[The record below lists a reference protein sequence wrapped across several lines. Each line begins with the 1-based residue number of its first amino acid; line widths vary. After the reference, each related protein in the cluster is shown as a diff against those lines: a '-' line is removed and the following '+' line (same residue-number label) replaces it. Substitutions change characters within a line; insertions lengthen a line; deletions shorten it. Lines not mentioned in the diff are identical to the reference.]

1 MRRIIMLKVAASD
14 YDGTLF
20 RDDIITARDA
30 EAIRRWRAAGHKF
43 GVVSGR
49 DHGMLMPQLKHYG
62 VEYDYLACN
71 NGGLISDDQDRV
83 LWEARIEPAVL
94 KAVSKLELVRKSFH
108 FSFSS
113 QDRTY
118 LCHDLP
124 GTWVWREAKE
134 WDYPIV
140 PITEDDIDHLP
151 QTIHQYS
158 LGFTNPDDALAASE
172 QVNARFGDTVH
183 AYPNRCAVDIIPSDI
198 SKQQAIAHTLSLFG
212 WDSADILAI
221 GDEINDLPMI
231 LGYNGY
237 TVATARPAIQEQA
250 RKVYDSVGAMLEDNL

>member
-1 MRRIIMLKVAASD
+1 MLKVAASD

-30 EAIRRWRAAGHKF
+30 EAIRKWRAAGHKF

-71 NGGLISDDQDRV
+71 NGGLISDDQERV

-94 KAVSKLELVRKSFH
+94 KAVSKLERVRKSFH

-134 WDYPIV
+134 LDYPIV
-140 PITEDDIDHLP
+140 PVTEDDIEHLP
-151 QTIHQYS
+151 QTIHQ
-158 LGFTNPDDALAASE
+158 
-172 QVNARFGDTVH
+172 
-183 AYPNRCAVDIIPSDI
+183 
-198 SKQQAIAHTLSLFG
+198 
-212 WDSADILAI
+212 
-221 GDEINDLPMI
+221 
-231 LGYNGY
+231 
-237 TVATARPAIQEQA
+237 
-250 RKVYDSVGAMLEDNL
+250 

>member
-1 MRRIIMLKVAASD
+1 MLKVAASD

-30 EAIRRWRAAGHKF
+30 EAIRKWRAAGHKF

-62 VEYDYLACN
+62 VEYDT
-71 NGGLISDDQDRV
+71 
-83 LWEARIEPAVL
+83 WPAITAAHQRCSRPRPL
-94 KAVSKLELVRKSFH
+94 GSPHRAGCPQGRQQTGTVRKSFH

-140 PITEDDIDHLP
+140 PVTEDDIEHLP

-158 LGFTNPDDALAASE
+158 LGFTNPDDAWQLVNRSTPISAILSMPIPIAAPSTSFPPISVNNRPLPTRSPSLA
-172 QVNARFGDTVH
+172 GTVRTSW
-183 AYPNRCAVDIIPSDI
+183 P
-198 SKQQAIAHTLSLFG
+198 
-212 WDSADILAI
+212 LATKSTTC
-221 GDEINDLPMI
+221 P
-231 LGYNGY
+231 
-237 TVATARPAIQEQA
+237 
-250 RKVYDSVGAMLEDNL
+250 

>member
-1 MRRIIMLKVAASD
+1 MRRIIMLKIAASD

-83 LWEARIEPAVL
+83 LWEARIDPAVL

-113 QDRTY
+113 QARTY

-140 PITEDDIDHLP
+140 PITEDDI
-151 QTIHQYS
+151 
-158 LGFTNPDDALAASE
+158 
-172 QVNARFGDTVH
+172 
-183 AYPNRCAVDIIPSDI
+183 
-198 SKQQAIAHTLSLFG
+198 
-212 WDSADILAI
+212 
-221 GDEINDLPMI
+221 
-231 LGYNGY
+231 
-237 TVATARPAIQEQA
+237 
-250 RKVYDSVGAMLEDNL
+250 

>member
-1 MRRIIMLKVAASD
+1 MRRIIMLKIAASD

-158 LGFTNPDDALAASE
+158 LGFTDPDDALAASE
-172 QVNARFGDTVH
+172 QVNAHFGDTVH
-183 AYPNRCAVDIIPSDI
+183 AYPNQDRCRFQ
-198 SKQQAIAHTLSLFG
+198 KQQHRFAFG
-212 WDSADILAI
+212 ITNIL
-221 GDEINDLPMI
+221 DYKNDLPGSYGLYLRYI
-231 LGYNGY
+231 KYGKKKRL
-237 TVATARPAIQEQA
+237 ARW
-250 RKVYDSVGAMLEDNL
+250 G

>member
-1 MRRIIMLKVAASD
+1 MLKIAASD

-94 KAVSKLELVRKSFH
+94 KAVSKLELV
-108 FSFSS
+108 
-113 QDRTY
+113 
-118 LCHDLP
+118 
-124 GTWVWREAKE
+124 EE
-134 WDYPIV
+134 
-140 PITEDDIDHLP
+140 
-151 QTIHQYS
+151 
-158 LGFTNPDDALAASE
+158 
-172 QVNARFGDTVH
+172 
-183 AYPNRCAVDIIPSDI
+183 
-198 SKQQAIAHTLSLFG
+198 
-212 WDSADILAI
+212 
-221 GDEINDLPMI
+221 
-231 LGYNGY
+231 
-237 TVATARPAIQEQA
+237 
-250 RKVYDSVGAMLEDNL
+250 